1 MNNPNAG
8 ITTLI
13 NFKFSFSE
21 VNSVPFLYSIT
32 NTIVTITHTI
42 IDTKKCVLHYVRDA
56 YLYSYSSP
64 FSIYPAIRRAVRP
77 PLQNSAKAKKLGGGS
92 TARKSPIGED

>member
-1 MNNPNAG
+1 M
-8 ITTLI
+8 
-13 NFKFSFSE
+13 
-21 VNSVPFLYSIT
+21 
-32 NTIVTITHTI
+32 
-42 IDTKKCVLHYVRDA
+42 RDA